1 MTWNDLQI
9 SLLSLRTNESQS
21 SLEKEKMKKIS
32 WIVCALTDVESTWDK
47 SFDWP
52 QGASVE
58 LWNDYFRSKWKLH
71 DIYKIDYLTCKNH
84 CWWIK
89 TFIALQ
95 WPLLTWYNQFFFILT
110 LVTYDGKN
118 FQKRTNYRQIHSYMC
133 ALVGP
138 ETFNYIKQPELTSAW
153 SFVISEWIWKL

>member
-95 WPLLTWYNQFFFILT
+95 WPLLTWYNQFFFYFNLSNIWWQEFSKKDKL
-110 LVTYDGKN
+110 
-118 FQKRTNYRQIHSYMC
+118 QTN
-133 ALVGP
+133 
-138 ETFNYIKQPELTSAW
+138 TFIYVCTCWARNL
-153 SFVISEWIWKL
+153 